1 MKVLADKIAIV
12 TGGANGIGKATA
24 TLFAQAGATVIIWDM
39 NEPKGK
45 ATEKE
50 LQEQGYKVHFAKV
63 NTSEWKDVEA
73 AADAVVK
80 EYGQIDILLNN
91 AGITRDATLAKME
104 VEQWEQ
110 VIDVNLSGVFYC
122 GKAVAPY
129 MIKKGYGRIINT
141 SSVVA
146 LYGNFGQSNYAA
158 AKAGLIGMSKVWARE
173 LGKKGITVNTVAP
186 GFVQTDMMGTI
197 PDKVMEGLLS
207 RIPLA
212 RLGTPNE
219 IGQVY
224 LFLASDNA
232 SYINGA
238 TICADGG

>member
-1 MKVLADKIAIV
+1 
-12 TGGANGIGKATA
+12 
-24 TLFAQAGATVIIWDM
+24 
-39 NEPKGK
+39 
-45 ATEKE
+45 
-50 LQEQGYKVHFAKV
+50 
-63 NTSEWKDVEA
+63 
-73 AADAVVK
+73 
-80 EYGQIDILLNN
+80 
-91 AGITRDATLAKME
+91 
-104 VEQWEQ
+104 
-110 VIDVNLSGVFYC
+110 
-122 GKAVAPY
+122 
-129 MIKKGYGRIINT
+129 
-141 SSVVA
+141 
-146 LYGNFGQSNYAA
+146 
-158 AKAGLIGMSKVWARE
+158 MSKVWARE

-238 TICADGG
+238 TICADGGLTL